1 MCSQHHGLRLTSLR
15 GCEDQTDYK
24 VLTVMLTRD
33 KHLIQVSYIVVLAA
47 VVAMNYASIR
57 ACLL

>member
-1 MCSQHHGLRLTSLR
+1 MRTRLIN
-15 GCEDQTDYK
+15 EYK
-24 VLTVMLTRD
+24 LLTITLTRD